1 MFLGEIMDRYLV
13 TGGAGFIGSNL
24 VEALVSEENEVV
36 VVDDLSMGKYDNIA
50 DFVGNGVTFYQ
61 KSITDMLFMQ
71 NLLKD
76 EKFDYIILLGAVASV
91 ADSIARPQ
99 ETHEINLEANLNV
112 FETIRKEKIPVKKIL
127 FASSAAI
134 YGNNPELPK
143 KETSPVDPLTPY
155 AIDKFASERYAINYG
170 KLYGLPTVATRFF
183 NVYGPK
189 QNPESP
195 YSGVL
200 SIIHNCLLNNSKF
213 TVFGD
218 GEQTRDFTYV
228 KDVVKAL
235 KLLLST
241 KEALHDVY
249 NVATGN
255 RTTLN
260 DDIHAFEQAMDQ
272 KLEIEY
278 LPARAGDIKE
288 SYADITKLKSL
299 GYVPEYSIEKG
310 LREYVKCAV
319 K

>member
-1 MFLGEIMDRYLV
+1 MGEIMDKYLV

-24 VEALVSEENEVV
+24 VESLVAQGNEVV
-36 VVDDLSMGKYDNIA
+36 VVDDLSMGKYSNIA
-50 DFVGNGVTFYQ
+50 GFVEYGLTFLK
-61 KSITDMLFMQ
+61 KSITDFTFMQ
-71 NLLKD
+71 DLLKK
-76 EKFDYIILLGAVASV
+76 ERFDYIVLLGAVASV
-91 ADSIARPQ
+91 ADSIERPQ
-99 ETHEINLEANLNV
+99 ETHKINLEANLNV
-112 FETIRKEKIPVKKIL
+112 FETVRKFKLPVKKIL

-228 KDVVKAL
+228 KDVINAL
-235 KLLLST
+235 MLLLHDDR
-241 KEALHDVY
+241 ALHDVY

-260 DDIHAFEQAMDQ
+260 DDIHAFEKAMGKKIDV
-272 KLEIEY
+272 EY
-278 LPARAGDIKE
+278 LPARTGDIKE
-288 SYADITKLKSL
+288 SYADISKLSSL
-299 GYVPEYSIEKG
+299 GYYPEFSIEQG
-310 LREYVKCAV
+310 LQKYVQAEDGTK
-319 K
+319 

>member
-1 MFLGEIMDRYLV
+1 MDKYLV

-50 DFVGNGVTFYQ
+50 DFVDHGVTFYQ

-235 KLLLST
+235 KLLLNT

-260 DDIHAFEQAMDQ
+260 DDIHAFEKAMGK

-278 LPARAGDIKE
+278 LSARVGDIKD
-288 SYADITKLKSL
+288 SYADINKLSSL
-299 GYVPEYSIEKG
+299 NYVPEYTVEEG
-310 LREYVKCAV
+310 LDEYVKYEDG
-319 K
+319 

>member
-1 MFLGEIMDRYLV
+1 MDKYLV

-24 VEALVSEENEVV
+24 VETLILNHNEVV
-36 VVDDLSMGKYDNIA
+36 VVDDLSMGKISNIKE
-50 DFVGNGVTFYQ
+50 FIGRGVTFYE
-61 KSITDMLFMQ
+61 KSITDFLFVQ
-71 NLLKD
+71 KLLKK
-76 EKFDYIILLGAVASV
+76 EKFDYIVLLGAVASV
-91 ADSIARPQ
+91 ADSIDRPK
-99 ETHEINLEANLNV
+99 ETHEVNLEANVNI
-112 FETIRKEKIPVKKIL
+112 FETIRVEKLPIKKIL

-134 YGNNPELPK
+134 YGNNPDLPK
-143 KETSPVDPLTPY
+143 KESSPIDPLTPY
-155 AIDKFASERYAINYG
+155 AIDKFASERYAIDYG
-170 KLYGLPTVATRFF
+170 RLYGLPTVATRFF

-200 SIIHNCLLNNSKF
+200 SIIHNCLLNDSKF

-235 KLLLST
+235 LLLLNEKT
-241 KEALHDVY
+241 ALHDVY
-249 NVATGN
+249 NVATGE

-260 DDIHAFEQAMDQ
+260 EDIRAFEKAMGK

-278 LPARAGDIKE
+278 LPARTGDIKD
-288 SYADITKLKSL
+288 SYADITKLSSL
-299 GYVPEYSIEKG
+299 GFAPEYPIEAG
-310 LREYVKCAV
+310 LNEYVKSES

>member
-1 MFLGEIMDRYLV
+1 
-13 TGGAGFIGSNL
+13 
-24 VEALVSEENEVV
+24 
-36 VVDDLSMGKYDNIA
+36 
-50 DFVGNGVTFYQ
+50 
-61 KSITDMLFMQ
+61 
-71 NLLKD
+71 
-76 EKFDYIILLGAVASV
+76 
-91 ADSIARPQ
+91 
-99 ETHEINLEANLNV
+99 LEANLNV

-241 KEALHDVY
+241 KEAL
-249 NVATGN
+249 
-255 RTTLN
+255 
-260 DDIHAFEQAMDQ
+260 
-272 KLEIEY
+272 
-278 LPARAGDIKE
+278 
-288 SYADITKLKSL
+288 
-299 GYVPEYSIEKG
+299 
-310 LREYVKCAV
+310 
-319 K
+319 

>member
-1 MFLGEIMDRYLV
+1 MDKYLV

-24 VEALVSEENEVV
+24 VETLVLNHNEVV
-36 VVDDLSMGKYDNIA
+36 VVDDLSMGKIANIKK
-50 DFVGNGVTFYQ
+50 FIGRGVTFYE
-61 KSITDMLFMQ
+61 KSITDFLFMQ
-71 NLLKD
+71 KLLKK
-76 EKFDYIILLGAVASV
+76 EKFDYIVLLGAVASV
-91 ADSIARPQ
+91 ADSINRPK
-99 ETHEINLEANLNV
+99 ETHEVNLEANVNI
-112 FETIRKEKIPVKKIL
+112 FETIRVEKLSIKKIL

-134 YGNNPELPK
+134 YGNNPDLPK
-143 KETSPVDPLTPY
+143 KESSLVDPLTPY

-200 SIIHNCLLNNSKF
+200 SIIHNCLLNDSKF

-235 KLLLST
+235 LLMLNEKT
-241 KEALHDVY
+241 ALHDVY
-249 NVATGN
+249 NVATGK

-260 DDIHAFEQAMDQ
+260 EDIRAFEKAMGK

-278 LPARAGDIKE
+278 FPARTGDIKD
-288 SYADITKLKSL
+288 SYADITKLSSL
-299 GYVPEYSIEKG
+299 GFTPEYSIEAG
-310 LREYVKCAV
+310 LNEYVKSES